1 MLWVLRKG
9 GLLKIKEGG
18 RQESCPER
26 VLSMGIE
33 GGRFSRNLLRAG
45 H

>member
-1 MLWVLRKG
+1 VLRKG

-18 RQESCPER
+18 REESRPEK
-26 VLSMGIE
+26 VLSLSMGIE
-33 GGRFSRNLLRAG
+33 GGRFSRNLLRVG